1 MLPLEW
7 KHRQHSKVTKTS
19 ARKHRNWEVVCG
31 HHLQNHSF
39 IGGVLLIAYNF
50 HLLSIPFAQQHV
62 KCIVNQ
68 CCFLSG
74 QFDFTEVWLTWS
86 YIVLFK
92 CSLYFFEQC
101 IWLWYQIVFELWIY
115 LLWILIAPF
124 PHRLVLVSDRL
135 KQGDTETVIQMTP
148 WWITVL
154 LCAPACSICMQNLS
168 CFSPLTCSWTGSVSL
183 VGSSNLL
190 RESC

>member
-1 MLPLEW
+1 MSCTTWATCVGCRLRLMLPLEW

-31 HHLQNHSF
+31 PHLQNHSF

-62 KCIVNQ
+62 KFIVNQ
-68 CCFLSG
+68 CCFLCG

-101 IWLWYQIVFELWIY
+101 ISKWFNIKHEPLVHHTQLIFPGAGSY
-115 LLWILIAPF
+115 LEKW
-124 PHRLVLVSDRL
+124 RL
-135 KQGDTETVIQMTP
+135 
-148 WWITVL
+148 
-154 LCAPACSICMQNLS
+154 
-168 CFSPLTCSWTGSVSL
+168 
-183 VGSSNLL
+183 
-190 RESC
+190 

>member
-1 MLPLEW
+1 MYWPVSWSRLHALDTTLTDTANLLVTARIDVPSLMSCTTWATCVGCRLCLMLPLEW

-31 HHLQNHSF
+31 PHLQNHSF
-39 IGGVLLIAYNF
+39 IEGVLLIAYNF
-50 HLLSIPFAQQHV
+50 HLLSIPFPQQHV
-62 KCIVNQ
+62 KFIVNQ

-101 IWLWYQIVFELWIY
+101 I
-115 LLWILIAPF
+115 
-124 PHRLVLVSDRL
+124 
-135 KQGDTETVIQMTP
+135 
-148 WWITVL
+148 
-154 LCAPACSICMQNLS
+154 
-168 CFSPLTCSWTGSVSL
+168 
-183 VGSSNLL
+183 L
-190 RESC
+190 RWAW

>member
-1 MLPLEW
+1 MSCTTWATCVGCRLRLMLPLEW

-31 HHLQNHSF
+31 PHLQNHSF

-62 KCIVNQ
+62 KFIVNQ

-92 CSLYFFEQC
+92 CSLYFFEQYIILRGFC
-101 IWLWYQIVFELWIY
+101 AHLYAINYDVALLSTFNTIY
-115 LLWILIAPF
+115 GQVSYFLSRNFYA
-124 PHRLVLVSDRL
+124 LVN
-135 KQGDTETVIQMTP
+135 
-148 WWITVL
+148 
-154 LCAPACSICMQNLS
+154 C
-168 CFSPLTCSWTGSVSL
+168 
-183 VGSSNLL
+183 
-190 RESC
+190 